1 MRFHYFWDC
10 INKVKHNPQENV
22 AAIFDKIFNSELVN
36 IFMKNES
43 FYNKISNNEQLRER
57 LKQDLLDYVYEE
69 QGEQV

>member
-1 MRFHYFWDC
+1 MSDDDF

-22 AAIFDKIFNSELVN
+22 AAIFDKIFTKQLAK
-36 IFMKNES
+36 IFDGNAN
-43 FYNKISNNEQLRER
+43 FYNKITNNEQLRER